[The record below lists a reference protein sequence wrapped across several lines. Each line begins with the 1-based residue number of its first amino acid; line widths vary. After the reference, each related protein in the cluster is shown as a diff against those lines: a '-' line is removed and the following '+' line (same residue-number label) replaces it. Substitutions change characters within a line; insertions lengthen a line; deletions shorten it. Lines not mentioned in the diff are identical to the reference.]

1 MKKLPAIFIFLICLT
16 ACSSIPFQ
24 KTAHV
29 PLDSVEPRALVEKFK
44 NNSPENFRLIN
55 TIVFE
60 YGWKKLSAIG
70 YIEVDTRK
78 QTFTV
83 VCINHVGIKLFELSG
98 DGNRIITHF
107 MLEQFSEKGN
117 FANAVGEDIRRVYFD
132 LLPSSEAKIK
142 NKKYQVKFIE
152 PSAAGIVKYVFA
164 GAEGYL
170 VEKGYYEENMLSWKI
185 SYYEYQQKDGKI
197 YPAGIILKNYKY
209 RYTLTIKLKE
219 ILA

>member
-1 MKKLPAIFIFLICLT
+1 MRKLPAILIFVICLT

-24 KTAHV
+24 KTVYV
-29 PLDSVEPRALVEKFK
+29 PLDSVEPQALVEKFK

-60 YGWKKLSAIG
+60 YNWNKLSAIG
-70 YIEVDTRK
+70 YIDVDTIK

-98 DGNRIITHF
+98 DRNRITVHF
-107 MLEQFSEKGN
+107 MLEQFSEKGD
-117 FANAVGEDIRRVYFD
+117 FANTVGGDIGRIYFD
-132 LLPSSEAKIK
+132 LFPSSEANIK
-142 NKKYQVKFIE
+142 KKKYQVKFTE
-152 PSAAGIVKYVFA
+152 PSAAGIVEYVFA

-170 VEKGYYEENMLSWKI
+170 VEKGYYEGNMLNWKI

-209 RYTLTIKLKE
+209 GYTLTIKLKE
-219 ILA
+219 FPA